1 MSINNEGVNKAGKR
15 KIGLIGIALFSVIF
29 TYLFSYTQTTKIVL
43 ELCSPYLEEPEIAQ
57 NFQYSFMQK
66 GGLYDQFGQRLKE
79 RGYNHLILTGINS
92 KKEILV
98 KLVLIDKEANQQ
110 RQEKVKEIF
119 NDFLA
124 KNNLDPSVFKVKVS
138 NDESFN
144 W

>member
-1 MSINNEGVNKAGKR
+1 MNKAGKW
-15 KIGLIGIALFSVIF
+15 KIVLIGIALFSVIF
-29 TYLFSYTQTTKIVL
+29 TYLFSYTQTTKLVL
-43 ELCSPYLEEPEIAQ
+43 ELCSPYLEAPEITQ

-79 RGYNHLILTGINS
+79 KGYNHLILTGINP

-110 RQEKVKEIF
+110 RQEKIKEIF

-124 KNNLDPSVFKVKVS
+124 KNDLDPSVFKVKVS